1 MFLHAEIKGT
11 AGYCSSKRT
20 RSPLVSKGAWYAV
33 SSHRICDIPQ
43 VSTAFGSHRL
53 LQINRIFV
61 MVIMLVVAVTVVT
74 MLLAML
80 EAMLEGAKSAQGHS
94 AVYCA
99 SLGGVGIMLLLP
111 EKPWICSLRFRE
123 NIHFENGLLLM
134 QVD

>member
-1 MFLHAEIKGT
+1 M
-11 AGYCSSKRT
+11 
-20 RSPLVSKGAWYAV
+20 RSRHTEFVTFFKFRRFFWKSQTFT
-33 SSHRICDIPQ
+33 D
-43 VSTAFGSHRL
+43 L
-53 LQINRIFV
+53 LDFNCIFV

-99 SLGGVGIMLLLP
+99 CLGGVGIMLLLP

-134 QVD
+134 LVD

>member
-1 MFLHAEIKGT
+1 MRSRLTEFVTFLKFRRFLEVIHFYRCVK
-11 AGYCSSKRT
+11 
-20 RSPLVSKGAWYAV
+20 
-33 SSHRICDIPQ
+33 
-43 VSTAFGSHRL
+43 
-53 LQINRIFV
+53 LQFIV
-61 MVIMLVVAVTVVT
+61 MVMLLMLVTAVTVVT

-111 EKPWICSLRFRE
+111 EKPWICSLGFRE
-123 NIHFENGLLLM
+123 NIHFENGLLIM